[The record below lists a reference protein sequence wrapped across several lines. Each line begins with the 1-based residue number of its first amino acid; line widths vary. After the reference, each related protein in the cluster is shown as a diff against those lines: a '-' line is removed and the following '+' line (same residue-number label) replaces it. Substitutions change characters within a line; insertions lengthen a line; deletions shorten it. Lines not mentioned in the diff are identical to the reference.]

1 MCGIYITNIPYP
13 KSEVE
18 LKLKKIQFRG
28 PDYSAVIQKE
38 NLSLGHLRLSIL
50 DLEER
55 SNQPFEYEH
64 LTIVFNGEIYNFKD
78 IKSELEDLGYK
89 FKTTSD
95 TEVLIKGYHAWG
107 KDAVSKL
114 NGMFA
119 FAIYDKKKKIIFCS
133 RDRIGV
139 KPFYYYWHEGQFEIC
154 SQIQPLSEGKK

>member
-78 IKSELEDLGYK
+78 INPNWRTWD
-89 FKTTSD
+89 
-95 TEVLIKGYHAWG
+95 IN
-107 KDAVSKL
+107 SKQL
-114 NGMFA
+114 
-119 FAIYDKKKKIIFCS
+119 
-133 RDRIGV
+133 RIRR
-139 KPFYYYWHEGQFEIC
+139 F
-154 SQIQPLSEGKK
+154 